1 MQIRLKEVRKAKGFS
16 QNRLA
21 REVKMSLANIQNI
34 ESNRAKAVPTE
45 TLEKLCIALDCQVGD
60 LFSLVEI
67 ENNITQG

>member
-1 MQIRLKEVRKAKGFS
+1 MQIRLKEVRLAKGFS

-21 REVKMSLANIQNI
+21 REIKMSLINIQRI

-67 ENNITQG
+67 ENNSTQG